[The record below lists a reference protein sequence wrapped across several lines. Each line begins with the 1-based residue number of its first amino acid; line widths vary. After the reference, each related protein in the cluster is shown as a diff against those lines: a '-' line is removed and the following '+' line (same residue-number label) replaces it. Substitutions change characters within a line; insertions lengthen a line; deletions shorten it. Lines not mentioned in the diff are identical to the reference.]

1 MRDQFIGGERF
12 AWRQNNAGHHQFAP
26 LWIGYAE
33 DRRFTDRRMLVNDSF
48 DLTAINV
55 IAARNDH
62 VLQAIQDVEVAS
74 RILVTDVSR
83 PKQPISKIRFRFI
96 WTIPISSRDV

>member
-33 DRRFTDRRMLVNDSF
+33 DRRFTDRRMLINDSF
-48 DLTAINV
+48 DLTAIN
-55 IAARNDH
+55 ILATCNDH
-62 VLQAIQDVEVAS
+62 VLQAIQDVEIPGS
-74 RILVTDVSR
+74 ILVADVSR
-83 PKQPISKIRFRFI
+83 TK
-96 WTIPISSRDV
+96 